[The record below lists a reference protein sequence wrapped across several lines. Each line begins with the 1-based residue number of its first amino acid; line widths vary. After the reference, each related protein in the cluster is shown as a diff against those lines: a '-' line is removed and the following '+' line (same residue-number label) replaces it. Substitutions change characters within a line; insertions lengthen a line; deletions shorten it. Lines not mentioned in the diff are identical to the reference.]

1 MDRGNEQLALV
12 REKIRAAKPA
22 PVMSTAETLP
32 IARVAVD
39 VGLAHL
45 DRPFDYLVPAAMDA
59 EAQPGV
65 RVRVRFAGQLVDGF
79 LLDRID
85 ASQHVGVLARLQRV
99 VSPEPVLAP
108 EVLTLARE
116 VAARW
121 SGTLADVL
129 RLAIPPRHARTEQA
143 QPLPPVAAPAFDAA
157 WASTWADYEPGA
169 AFVQALAERRT
180 PRAVWAAMPGTDWAA
195 PIAAAVATCAAAERG
210 ALVVVPDARDLRPLG
225 AALDAVLG
233 RGGHLALSADLGPAE
248 RYKRWLAV
256 RRGQVRVVIGTR
268 AAMFAPVA
276 DLGLVVCWDD
286 GDDLH
291 AEPRAP
297 YPHVREVLCM
307 RAHTGGAAALFGGYA
322 VTAEAAALVQNG
334 WARMLIP
341 HRDALRA
348 HTPAVRVAGSDAE
361 LARDAAARAARLP
374 SEAWQ
379 VARAGLAEGPV
390 LVQVPR
396 RGYLPV
402 VACVRCRTPA
412 RCTTCRGPLGL
423 GSSESGARCGW
434 CGRGAEGW
442 TCPECAATTF
452 RASVIGST
460 RTAEELG
467 RAFPGVPV
475 RIVEADG
482 PGEVSTGPA
491 LVVATP
497 GAEPTVPGGY
507 AAALLLDG
515 GLMLGRADLRAG
527 EETLRR
533 WLNAAALV
541 RPGAP
546 VVLMAEATNRPVQ
559 ALVRWDPFGFAT
571 HELGDRE
578 AAGFPPAVRLVTL
591 TGPSDAVAELLALTT
606 MPANTEVLGPVALN
620 GAAAPAFRAVLRVP
634 RTRGAAL
641 SAALHAAAGVRSA
654 RKSGAAVRIQ
664 VDPVE
669 IG

>member
-1 MDRGNEQLALV
+1 VDPGNEQLALV
-12 REKIRAAKPA
+12 REQIRAAKPV
-22 PVMSTAETLP
+22 PVVSAAEQLP
-32 IARVAVD
+32 VARVAVD
-39 VGLAHL
+39 VPLPHL
-45 DRPFDYLVPAAMDA
+45 DRPFDYVVPAGMDD

-79 LLDRID
+79 LLERVEFSDHPG
-85 ASQHVGVLARLQRV
+85 ALARLQRV
-99 VSPEPVLAP
+99 VSPEPVLTP

-116 VAARW
+116 VTARW
-121 SGTLADVL
+121 AGTLSDVL
-129 RLAIPPRHARTEQA
+129 RLAIPPRHARAEQA
-143 QPLPPVAAPAFDAA
+143 DAVPVPDLPAPDEA
-157 WASTWADYEPGA
+157 WAQTWTDYEPGT
-169 AFVQALAERRT
+169 AFVQALAERRA
-180 PRAVWAAMPGTDWAA
+180 PRAVWAAMPGSDWTG
-195 PIAAAVATCAAAERG
+195 PVAAAVAGTAAAGRG
-210 ALVVVPDARDLRPLG
+210 ALVVVPDARELRPLG

-233 RGGHLALSADLGPAE
+233 RGGHVALTADLGPAE

-276 DLGLVVCWDD
+276 ELGLVVCWDD

-297 YPHVREVLCM
+297 YPHVRELLCM

-348 HTPAVRVAGSDAE
+348 HTPAVRVAGGDAE

-402 VACVRCRTPA
+402 VACLRCRTPA

-482 PGEVSTGPA
+482 PGQVSGPA

-546 VVLMAEATNRPVQ
+546 VVLMAEANNRPAQ

-591 TGPSDAVAELLALTT
+591 TGPSDAVAELLALATL
-606 MPANTEVLGPVALN
+606 PANTEVLGPVALI